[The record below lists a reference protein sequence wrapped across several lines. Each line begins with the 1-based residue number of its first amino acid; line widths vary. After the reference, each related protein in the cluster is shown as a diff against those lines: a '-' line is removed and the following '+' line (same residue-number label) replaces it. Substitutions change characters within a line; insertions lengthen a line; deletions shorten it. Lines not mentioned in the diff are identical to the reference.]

1 MTDPA
6 ANLPGGDPNLSGPL
20 SRPAAVA
27 LLAQAWDLAMASEY
41 EQAAAAYGRLV
52 GNADPE
58 VHVAALLGSAE
69 ARYRL
74 DDEAAALQDWIVATQ
89 APETS
94 NTWRAWKALAA
105 ARVREGDVPAAA
117 RAYREAE
124 RRAPSEERPEISSR
138 LGWLSKEMGEGRS
151 SERHFSR
158 SRTDVLPR
166 PMVTWAILAVT
177 VGIGLAQ
184 LPYGV
189 GGDDPWIAIFGLIK
203 PLVADGELWRLAT
216 VTLVH
221 GGIIHLGFNMYA
233 LFIVGPL
240 VEGLYGSPRFALIY
254 VLTAAAGS
262 AASFVFSPGAIS
274 VGASGAVFGLFGMLL
289 VSDRVHR
296 PALTRGARNLTGQI
310 GMLIVI
316 NLFLGFS
323 LPSIDNAA
331 HIGGLLAGA
340 WLGFVLVPRGATLS
354 SFWQRPGAHAAS
366 RTTPLGPAS
375 PTAGPE
381 GDRRVGG
388 DQLLRMAGVLAVV
401 AIIAAAVAFGRPG

>member
-6 ANLPGGDPNLSGPL
+6 ANLPGGDPNVSGPL
-20 SRPAAVA
+20 SRPAAVS
-27 LLAQAWDLAMASEY
+27 LLGQAWDLAMASEY
-41 EQAAAAYGRLV
+41 EQAAAAYARLV

-74 DDEAAALQDWIVATQ
+74 DDEAGALQSWIAATQ

-105 ARVREGDVPAAA
+105 ARVREGNVAAAA

-124 RRAPSEERPEISSR
+124 RRAPADERPEIASR

-151 SERHFSR
+151 SERYFDR
-158 SRTDVLPR
+158 SRTGVLPR

-184 LPYGV
+184 LPYGA
-189 GGDDPWIAIFGLIK
+189 GAGDPWIRMLGLIK

-233 LFIVGPL
+233 LYIVGPL
-240 VEGLYGSPRFALIY
+240 VEGLYGSPRFALVY

-262 AASFVFSPGAIS
+262 AASFVFSPSPVS

-323 LPSIDNAA
+323 IPNIDNAA

-340 WLGFVLVPRGATLS
+340 WLGFILVPRGATLS
-354 SFWQRPGAHAAS
+354 SFWQRPGAPPTSAS
-366 RTTPLGPAS
+366 TPLGPAG
-375 PTAGPE
+375 PTSDPGRGTRA
-381 GDRRVGG
+381 GG
-388 DQLLRMAGVLAVV
+388 DQLLRAAGVLAVV
-401 AIIAAAVAFGRPG
+401 AVIAVAVAFGRPG

>member
-1 MTDPA
+1 M
-6 ANLPGGDPNLSGPL
+6 
-20 SRPAAVA
+20 
-27 LLAQAWDLAMASEY
+27 
-41 EQAAAAYGRLV
+41 
-52 GNADPE
+52 
-58 VHVAALLGSAE
+58 AALLGSAE
-69 ARYRL
+69 AKYRL
-74 DDEAAALQDWIVATQ
+74 DDEASALKDWIAATQ

-105 ARVREGDVPAAA
+105 ARVREENVPAAA

-124 RRAPSEERPEISSR
+124 RRAPLDERPEISSR
-138 LGWLSKEMGEGRS
+138 LGWLSREMGQDRS
-151 SERHFSR
+151 SDRHFSR
-158 SRTDVLPR
+158 SRTGVLPR
-166 PMVTWAILAVT
+166 PIVTWAILAVT
-177 VGIGLAQ
+177 VGIGVAQ
-184 LPYGV
+184 LPYGL
-189 GGDDPWIAIFGLIK
+189 GPDDPFIALLGLIK
-203 PLVADGELWRLAT
+203 PLVAEGELWRLVT

-240 VEGLYGSPRFALIY
+240 VEGLYGSPRFALVY

-262 AASFVFSPGAIS
+262 AASFVVSPGTAG

-289 VSDRVHR
+289 LSDRVHR

-323 LPSIDNAA
+323 LPGIDNAA

-354 SFWQRPGAHAAS
+354 SFWQRPRGRSAS
-366 RTTPLGPAS
+366 ATTPLGPTD
-375 PTAGPE
+375 PTAEPAPGQ
-381 GDRRVGG
+381 RLGG
-388 DQLLRMAGVLAVV
+388 DQLLRWAGVMAVV
-401 AIIAAAVAFGRPG
+401 AVIAAAVALGGPG

>member
-1 MTDPA
+1 MSDPA
-6 ANLPGGDPNLSGPL
+6 ADLPGRDAYPSGPL

-27 LLAQAWDLAMASEY
+27 LLGQAWDLAMASEY
-41 EQAAAAYGRLV
+41 KQAAAAYGRLV

-74 DDEAAALQDWIVATQ
+74 DDEAGALKDWIAATQ
-89 APETS
+89 GPETS

-105 ARVREGDVPAAA
+105 ARVREGNVPAAA

-124 RRAPSEERPEISSR
+124 RRAPLDERPEIASR
-138 LGWLSKEMGEGRS
+138 LGWLSRELGQERTS
-151 SERHFSR
+151 DRHFNR

-166 PMVTWAILAVT
+166 PTVTWTILAVT
-177 VGIGLAQ
+177 VGIGFAQ
-184 LPYGV
+184 ILYTA
-189 GGDDPWIAIFGLIK
+189 GGADPWINLLGLIK
-203 PLVADGELWRLAT
+203 PLVAEGELWRLVT

-240 VEGLYGSPRFALIY
+240 VEGLYGSPRFALVY

-262 AASFVFSPGAIS
+262 AASFVFSPGPIS

-323 LPSIDNAA
+323 IPNIDNAA

-340 WLGFVLVPRGATLS
+340 WLGFVLVPRGATLA
-354 SFWQRPGAHAAS
+354 SFWQRPGGRAAS
-366 RTTPLGPAS
+366 AKTPLGPTD
-375 PTAGPE
+375 PTAEPAG
-381 GDRRVGG
+381 GQRVGG
-388 DQLLRMAGVLAVV
+388 DQLLRWAAVV
-401 AIIAAAVAFGRPG
+401 AVVAVIAVAVAVGRPG